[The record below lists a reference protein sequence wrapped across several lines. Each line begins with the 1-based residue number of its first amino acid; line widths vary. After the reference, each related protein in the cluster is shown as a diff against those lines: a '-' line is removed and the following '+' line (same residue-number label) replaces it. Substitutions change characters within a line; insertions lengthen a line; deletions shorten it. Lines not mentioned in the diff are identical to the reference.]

1 MYLIVGLGNPEEDY
15 GKTRHNMGF
24 DVINELAKKYGIS
37 LARNKFNSF
46 YGTGEIEGEKA
57 MLVKPQ
63 TYMNNSGEAIRDFKK
78 FYKLEDTDIIVIY
91 DDVDV
96 APGRIR
102 IRQKG
107 RPRKTQ
113 WSKICCKLLRNTS
126 V

>member
-24 DVINELAKKYGIS
+24 DVINELAKKYEIS
-37 LARNKFNSF
+37 LARNKFKSF
-46 YGTGEIEGEKA
+46 YGTGEIEGEKV

-78 FYKLEDTDIIVIY
+78 FYKLEDSDIIVIY

-113 WSKICCKLLRNTS
+113 WSKICCKLFRNTS